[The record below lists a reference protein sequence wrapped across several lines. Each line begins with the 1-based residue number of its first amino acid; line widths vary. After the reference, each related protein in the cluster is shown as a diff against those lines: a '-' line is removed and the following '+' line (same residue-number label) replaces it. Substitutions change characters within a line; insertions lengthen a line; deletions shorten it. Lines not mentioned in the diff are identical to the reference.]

1 MTGGRVEQNG
11 SCEIAIA
18 LEASSS
24 FSVGGTTNV
33 TANITGGTVVGGI
46 NINGGTMAMWSSK
59 PSLTIG
65 SNSDELSTT
74 NPLILSGENNTAVTG
89 SNANFYFYNGKIGGQ
104 TEPYSLATTGTRTGD
119 VLANGEEN
127 IEGVSYK
134 TAYYMGRTEG
144 WSDKVTPIAD
154 GEGGVIPLPDGFSYV
169 GGTKS
174 EGIVISD
181 NSADAGKGTSW
192 EVAKN
197 LKGNQF
203 VWVPVENDS
212 EFKTYKHYKNG
223 ISQSITSYKDVATG
237 TLGTEQDE
245 YDAMEASV
253 LLYNG
258 FYVGR
263 YEAGVEEERT
273 SGINDEVAIKQGK
286 DVYNYI
292 EWSNSN
298 DPKNHTG
305 GAVELSKNFD
315 NKYPLAKNKK
325 IILYAPT
332 FRDNEEDNNVFNY
345 LDLEK
350 FNNALSEEYV
360 LALRLHPKINQFFKG
375 DIDTKAD
382 FIDVSDYKNEQEL
395 MLISDLLI
403 TDYSSIMIEFALLN
417 KPIIFFTYDY
427 DRYLTKDRGFYYDFE
442 SNVPGDIVK
451 TDDELIKL
459 IKEGS
464 YNTEKHNSFLKMQF
478 DYLDGNSSK
487 RIIDFIL
494 EE

>member
-1 MTGGRVEQNG
+1 MYFKHKIFGFIFNLFSKSKVNDNQIAFVVDDKNSFKGNFQYIKREFSKRGDFDFVFFNKN
-11 SCEIAIA
+11 SLSISNIKKLAKSKYIFLNDNFLAIA
-18 LEASSS
+18 FMNFNKDSKIFQLWHAPGAFKKFAASSS
-24 FSVGGTTNV
+24 DNKEEIAVIAKASKKTDYLF
-33 TANITGGTVVGGI
+33 IT
-46 NINGGTMAMWSSK
+46 S
-59 PSLTIG
+59 
-65 SNSDELSTT
+65 
-74 NPLILSGENNTAVTG
+74 
-89 SNANFYFYNGKIGGQ
+89 
-104 TEPYSLATTGTRTGD
+104 
-119 VLANGEEN
+119 EN
-127 IEGVSYK
+127 IK
-134 TAYYMGRTEG
+134 
-144 WSDKVTPIAD
+144 
-154 GEGGVIPLPDGFSYV
+154 
-169 GGTKS
+169 
-174 EGIVISD
+174 
-181 NSADAGKGTSW
+181 
-192 EVAKN
+192 
-197 LKGNQF
+197 
-203 VWVPVENDS
+203 
-212 EFKTYKHYKNG
+212 
-223 ISQSITSYKDVATG
+223 
-237 TLGTEQDE
+237 
-245 YDAMEASV
+245 
-253 LLYNG
+253 G
-258 FYVGR
+258 FYRDAFRIDENKIKSFGIP
-263 YEAGVEEERT
+263 RT
-273 SGINDEVAIKQGK
+273 DYYFEDKNIKK
-286 DVYNYI
+286 LR
-292 EWSNSN
+292 E
-298 DPKNHTG
+298 
-305 GAVELSKNFD
+305 NFD
-315 NKYPLAKNKK
+315 ERYPLAKNKK

-345 LDLEK
+345 LNLEK

-487 RIIDFIL
+487 RIVDFIL

>member
-1 MTGGRVEQNG
+1 MYFKHKIFGFIFNLFSKSKVNDNQIAFVVDDKNSFKGNFQYIKREFSKRGDFDFVFFNKN
-11 SCEIAIA
+11 SLSISNIKKLAKSKYIFLNDNFLAIA
-18 LEASSS
+18 FMNFNKDSKIFQLWHAPGAFKKFAASSS
-24 FSVGGTTNV
+24 
-33 TANITGGTVVGGI
+33 
-46 NINGGTMAMWSSK
+46 
-59 PSLTIG
+59 
-65 SNSDELSTT
+65 D
-74 NPLILSGENNTAVTG
+74 
-89 SNANFYFYNGKIGGQ
+89 
-104 TEPYSLATTGTRTGD
+104 
-119 VLANGEEN
+119 NGEE
-127 IEGVSYK
+127 IAVIAKASKK
-134 TAYYMGRTEG
+134 TDY
-144 WSDKVTPIAD
+144 
-154 GEGGVIPLPDGFSYV
+154 LF
-169 GGTKS
+169 
-174 EGIVISD
+174 
-181 NSADAGKGTSW
+181 
-192 EVAKN
+192 
-197 LKGNQF
+197 
-203 VWVPVENDS
+203 
-212 EFKTYKHYKNG
+212 
-223 ISQSITSYKDVATG
+223 ITSENIK
-237 TLGTEQDE
+237 
-245 YDAMEASV
+245 
-253 LLYNG
+253 G
-258 FYVGR
+258 FYRDAFRIDENKIKSFGIP
-263 YEAGVEEERT
+263 RT
-273 SGINDEVAIKQGK
+273 DYYFEDKNIKK
-286 DVYNYI
+286 LR
-292 EWSNSN
+292 E
-298 DPKNHTG
+298 
-305 GAVELSKNFD
+305 NFD
-315 NKYPLAKNKK
+315 ERYPLAKNKK

-382 FIDVSDYKNEQEL
+382 FIDVSGYKNEQEL

-487 RIIDFIL
+487 RIVDFIL

>member
-1 MTGGRVEQNG
+1 MYFKHKIFGFIFNLFSKSKVNDNQIAFVVDDKNSFKGNFQYIKREFSKRGDFDFVFFNKN
-11 SCEIAIA
+11 SLSISNIKKLAKSKYIFLNDNFLAIA
-18 LEASSS
+18 FMNFNKDSKIFQLWHAPGAFKKFAASSS
-24 FSVGGTTNV
+24 DNKEEIAVIAKASKKTDYLF
-33 TANITGGTVVGGI
+33 IT
-46 NINGGTMAMWSSK
+46 S
-59 PSLTIG
+59 
-65 SNSDELSTT
+65 
-74 NPLILSGENNTAVTG
+74 
-89 SNANFYFYNGKIGGQ
+89 
-104 TEPYSLATTGTRTGD
+104 
-119 VLANGEEN
+119 EN
-127 IEGVSYK
+127 IK
-134 TAYYMGRTEG
+134 
-144 WSDKVTPIAD
+144 
-154 GEGGVIPLPDGFSYV
+154 
-169 GGTKS
+169 
-174 EGIVISD
+174 
-181 NSADAGKGTSW
+181 
-192 EVAKN
+192 
-197 LKGNQF
+197 
-203 VWVPVENDS
+203 
-212 EFKTYKHYKNG
+212 
-223 ISQSITSYKDVATG
+223 
-237 TLGTEQDE
+237 
-245 YDAMEASV
+245 
-253 LLYNG
+253 G
-258 FYVGR
+258 FYRDAFRIDENKIKSFGIP
-263 YEAGVEEERT
+263 RT
-273 SGINDEVAIKQGK
+273 DYYFEDKDIKK
-286 DVYNYI
+286 LR
-292 EWSNSN
+292 E
-298 DPKNHTG
+298 
-305 GAVELSKNFD
+305 NFD
-315 NKYPLAKNKK
+315 ERYPIAKNKK
-325 IILYAPT
+325 ILLYAPT

-487 RIIDFIL
+487 RIVDFIL

>member
-1 MTGGRVEQNG
+1 MYFKHRIFGFIFNLFSKSKINDNQIAFVVDDKNSFNG
-11 SCEIAIA
+11 NFQYIKREFSKRGDFDFVFFNKNSLSISNIKKLAKSKYIFLNDNFLAIA
-18 LEASSS
+18 FMNFNKDSKIFQLWHAPGAFKKFAASSS
-24 FSVGGTTNV
+24 DNKEEIAVIAKASKKTDYLF
-33 TANITGGTVVGGI
+33 IT
-46 NINGGTMAMWSSK
+46 S
-59 PSLTIG
+59 
-65 SNSDELSTT
+65 
-74 NPLILSGENNTAVTG
+74 
-89 SNANFYFYNGKIGGQ
+89 
-104 TEPYSLATTGTRTGD
+104 
-119 VLANGEEN
+119 EN
-127 IEGVSYK
+127 IK
-134 TAYYMGRTEG
+134 
-144 WSDKVTPIAD
+144 
-154 GEGGVIPLPDGFSYV
+154 
-169 GGTKS
+169 
-174 EGIVISD
+174 
-181 NSADAGKGTSW
+181 
-192 EVAKN
+192 
-197 LKGNQF
+197 
-203 VWVPVENDS
+203 
-212 EFKTYKHYKNG
+212 
-223 ISQSITSYKDVATG
+223 
-237 TLGTEQDE
+237 
-245 YDAMEASV
+245 
-253 LLYNG
+253 G
-258 FYVGR
+258 FYRDAFRIDENKIKSFGIPRTDYYFEDKNIKKLRENFDGR
-263 YEAGVEEERT
+263 YP
-273 SGINDEVAIKQGK
+273 I
-286 DVYNYI
+286 
-292 EWSNSN
+292 
-298 DPKNHTG
+298 
-305 GAVELSKNFD
+305 
-315 NKYPLAKNKK
+315 AKNKK

-382 FIDVSDYKNEQEL
+382 FIDVSDYKKEQEL

-487 RIIDFIL
+487 RIVDFIL

>member
-1 MTGGRVEQNG
+1 MYFKHKIFGFIFNLFSKSKVNDNQIAFVVDDKNSFKGNFQYIKREFSKRGDFDFVFFNKN
-11 SCEIAIA
+11 SLSISNIKKLAKSKYIFLNDNFLAIA
-18 LEASSS
+18 FMNFNKDSKIFQLWHASGAFKKFAASSS
-24 FSVGGTTNV
+24 DNKEEIAVIAKASKKTDYLF
-33 TANITGGTVVGGI
+33 IT
-46 NINGGTMAMWSSK
+46 S
-59 PSLTIG
+59 
-65 SNSDELSTT
+65 
-74 NPLILSGENNTAVTG
+74 
-89 SNANFYFYNGKIGGQ
+89 
-104 TEPYSLATTGTRTGD
+104 
-119 VLANGEEN
+119 EN
-127 IEGVSYK
+127 IK
-134 TAYYMGRTEG
+134 
-144 WSDKVTPIAD
+144 
-154 GEGGVIPLPDGFSYV
+154 
-169 GGTKS
+169 
-174 EGIVISD
+174 
-181 NSADAGKGTSW
+181 
-192 EVAKN
+192 
-197 LKGNQF
+197 
-203 VWVPVENDS
+203 
-212 EFKTYKHYKNG
+212 
-223 ISQSITSYKDVATG
+223 
-237 TLGTEQDE
+237 
-245 YDAMEASV
+245 
-253 LLYNG
+253 G
-258 FYVGR
+258 FYRDAFRIDENKIKSFGIP
-263 YEAGVEEERT
+263 RT
-273 SGINDEVAIKQGK
+273 DYYFEDKDIKK
-286 DVYNYI
+286 LR
-292 EWSNSN
+292 E
-298 DPKNHTG
+298 
-305 GAVELSKNFD
+305 NFD
-315 NKYPLAKNKK
+315 ERYPIAKNKK
-325 IILYAPT
+325 ILLYAPT

-487 RIIDFIL
+487 RIVDFIL